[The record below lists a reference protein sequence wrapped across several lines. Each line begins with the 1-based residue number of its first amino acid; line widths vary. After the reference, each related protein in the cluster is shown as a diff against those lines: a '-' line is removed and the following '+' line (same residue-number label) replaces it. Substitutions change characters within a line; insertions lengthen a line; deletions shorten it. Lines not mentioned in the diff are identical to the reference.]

1 MYCSECGFKNNKG
14 DRYCAEC
21 GNPLQEEKNTT
32 KKISKKTL
40 KKMKPMSKKTKIGLI
55 IVAII
60 IVLGII
66 GYNIG
71 NSMTSPKKVALNFF
85 EASIDYD
92 ADTLYSYLEIEDS
105 EFTSK
110 KTFKQLMNRMKKENK
125 QKIINYKVTKVN
137 ESSSGLYAN
146 VTISYTVEGDNNDY
160 SENIRLSKTKT
171 KKFLFFDE
179 WKVSITN
186 LKTIDDFEL
195 TVMKDS
201 EVTLEGVK
209 VDKKY
214 IDKKKSSDTY
224 DVYIL
229 PSLLPFDYEVE
240 VNLPY
245 GFTVK
250 DTLNPN
256 SYSGTDSI
264 DIDIDSFPKKEIDKI
279 ETQIKNDFTILYNS
293 AIENKSYEE
302 IKNNFSFEGDL
313 NEMQEVYEDLKD
325 NISSSFSTTLTNIEY
340 QSSDI
345 TDIEMTNDGL
355 LSLTVRVKYKYTISY
370 EEDGETK
377 TKETTDTDSIY
388 LTYGYQD
395 KTYKIVDASSLTTYF
410 SRYF

>member
-1 MYCSECGFKNNKG
+1 
-14 DRYCAEC
+14 
-21 GNPLQEEKNTT
+21 
-32 KKISKKTL
+32 
-40 KKMKPMSKKTKIGLI
+40 
-55 IVAII
+55 
-60 IVLGII
+60 
-66 GYNIG
+66 
-71 NSMTSPKKVALNFF
+71 MTSPKKVALNFF

-110 KTFKQLMNRMKKENK
+110 KIFKQLMNRMKKENK

-171 KKFLFFDE
+171 KKLLFFDE

>member
-1 MYCSECGFKNNKG
+1 M
-14 DRYCAEC
+14 R
-21 GNPLQEEKNTT
+21 
-32 KKISKKTL
+32 
-40 KKMKPMSKKTKIGLI
+40 
-55 IVAII
+55 
-60 IVLGII
+60 
-66 GYNIG
+66 
-71 NSMTSPKKVALNFF
+71 
-85 EASIDYD
+85 
-92 ADTLYSYLEIEDS
+92 
-105 EFTSK
+105 
-110 KTFKQLMNRMKKENK
+110 
-125 QKIINYKVTKVN
+125 
-137 ESSSGLYAN
+137 
-146 VTISYTVEGDNNDY
+146 
-160 SENIRLSKTKT
+160 
-171 KKFLFFDE
+171 
-179 WKVSITN
+179 
-186 LKTIDDFEL
+186 
-195 TVMKDS
+195 
-201 EVTLEGVK
+201 
-209 VDKKY
+209 
-214 IDKKKSSDTY
+214 
-224 DVYIL
+224 
-229 PSLLPFDYEVE
+229 SLLPFDYEVE

-279 ETQIKNDFTILYNS
+279 ETQIKNDLTTLYNS

-345 TDIEMTNDGL
+345 TDIEMTSDGL